1 MITMVMEE
9 EEDKRAYSI
18 WVDWEIRVISF
29 QKVEGF
35 EELQYP
41 THEEMF
47 QFAIQKG
54 NEGFGI
60 Q

>member
-1 MITMVMEE
+1 MEE
-9 EEDKRAYSI
+9 REAVFNL
-18 WVDWEIRVISF
+18 WVDWETKVISF
-29 QKVEGF
+29 TKEDGF

-41 THEEMF
+41 THDEMF
-47 QFAIQKG
+47 QFAIERG